1 MRKIRKILFTFLLLS
16 FVFTLGTAISQKNQ
30 LQESVIRL
38 HVVADSDSVQDQQ
51 IKLQVRDALTSK
63 LESVMERMPDLET
76 AKTYLQEQ
84 LPELE
89 RIANDVLVRAGNS
102 CRAVVSL
109 AQEAFSTRAYDT
121 FSLPAGVYESL
132 RVTIGSGEGRNWW
145 CVVFPTLCV
154 SATADGF
161 EDTAAGAGFSD
172 QLTDTLTGK
181 PQYRVRFFILD
192 CLGRMENWFYSK

>member
-1 MRKIRKILFTFLLLS
+1 MRKIGKILFTFLLLS

-63 LESVMERMPDLET
+63 LESVMEEMPNLET
-76 AKTYLQEQ
+76 AKAYLQQQ

-89 RIANDVLVRAGNS
+89 RIANDVLVRAGDS

-109 AQEAFSTRAYDT
+109 AQEAFSTRSYDT

-132 RVTIGSGEGRNWW
+132 RVTIGAGEGRNWW

-192 CLGRMENWFYSK
+192 CLGRIENWFYSK